1 MPTRSQSDARQ
12 RAAASPSVHHPRSH
26 GPGSGHKLP
35 ERKRGLTTGRRFG
48 VGRVISPA
56 HYCGSLVHST
66 IGIAGAAL
74 VNAPETG
81 RSSHNWLVG
90 NRALALFTPH
100 RAASTG
106 ARSMHGERAV
116 AVPGANP
123 VASSSRVTSSAAAQ
137 QTDQVDLSRAG
148 CESPVIHHKSK
159 CVLAFAPEPAH
170 REWPRSYVAVARG
183 QVSSC
188 IAAAGSPHS
197 APGETAGAP
206 HSGDCRRGRQRL
218 SHCGVRGLA
227 SPASVR
233 PGDLR
238 GVAGALSNTDGDPR
252 AKRVNRPAGSF
263 DRARDTLLFP
273 RMAGVAVTFYS
284 EANQ

>member
-1 MPTRSQSDARQ
+1 MPTREHTSARPS
-12 RAAASPSVHHPRSH
+12 AAALLRTRQSCHHWH
-26 GPGSGHKLP
+26 GFCHN
-35 ERKRGLTTGRRFG
+35 ERGDLTPHGRRFG

-56 HYCGSLVHST
+56 HCCGSLVHST
-66 IGIAGAAL
+66 IGIAGAAR

-90 NRALALFTPH
+90 NRASALFTPH

-106 ARSMHGERAV
+106 STRNLDRGARPTPRARLTSR
-116 AVPGANP
+116 ARFEARCDQAAANP
-123 VASSSRVTSSAAAQ
+123 VA
-137 QTDQVDLSRAG
+137 
-148 CESPVIHHKSK
+148 
-159 CVLAFAPEPAH
+159 F
-170 REWPRSYVAVARG
+170 
-183 QVSSC
+183 
-188 IAAAGSPHS
+188 HS
-197 APGETAGAP
+197 APGETAGAS

-273 RMAGVAVTFYS
+273 RMAGVVVTFYS